1 MDTLVPL
8 RDIMMCHILFSSLVG
23 DKIPADIRITAIH
36 STTLKIDQ
44 SILTGE
50 SMSIIKH
57 TDSIPDNQ
65 AVNQDKK
72 NMLFS
77 VGLMGIFFPFTA
89 SCESCPPLFPFPVL
103 SPLPSLFVWSL
114 LLSSLQVSDSD
125 PNLLDLRWQ
134 NDSLVIDRNFVLNE
148 RI

>member
-1 MDTLVPL
+1 MIVS
-8 RDIMMCHILFSSLVG
+8 ISVG
-23 DKIPADIRITAIH
+23 DKIPADIRITSIY

-57 TDSIPDNQ
+57 TDPIPDDK

-77 VGLMGIFFPFTA
+77 V
-89 SCESCPPLFPFPVL
+89 
-103 SPLPSLFVWSL
+103 
-114 LLSSLQVSDSD
+114 
-125 PNLLDLRWQ
+125 
-134 NDSLVIDRNFVLNE
+134 SLVSG
-148 RI
+148 

>member
-1 MDTLVPL
+1 MYFECL
-8 RDIMMCHILFSSLVG
+8 LVG

-57 TDSIPDNQ
+57 TDPILDEK

-72 NMLFS
+72 NILFS
-77 VGLMGIFFPFTA
+77 VSGVIHC
-89 SCESCPPLFPFPVL
+89 SVL
-103 SPLPSLFVWSL
+103 SWECCLISLRFIIQDL
-114 LLSSLQVSDSD
+114 LLFIQL
-125 PNLLDLRWQ
+125 PNRLTG
-134 NDSLVIDRNFVLNE
+134 F
-148 RI
+148 

>member
-1 MDTLVPL
+1 MGVEVHVLHDFVWLGPPCVVRFQFL
-8 RDIMMCHILFSSLVG
+8 LYVVG
-23 DKIPADIRITAIH
+23 DKIPADIRITTIL

-57 TDSIPDNQ
+57 TDPIPDEK

-77 VGLMGIFFPFTA
+77 VSPR
-89 SCESCPPLFPFPVL
+89 
-103 SPLPSLFVWSL
+103 SPL
-114 LLSSLQVSDSD
+114 
-125 PNLLDLRWQ
+125 
-134 NDSLVIDRNFVLNE
+134 
-148 RI
+148 

>member
-1 MDTLVPL
+1 MWALNRVVSGVGVCDVVL
-8 RDIMMCHILFSSLVG
+8 IMTSCDLVG
-23 DKIPADIRITAIH
+23 DKIPADIRITTIY

-57 TDSIPDNQ
+57 TDPIPDDK

-77 VGLMGIFFPFTA
+77 V
-89 SCESCPPLFPFPVL
+89 
-103 SPLPSLFVWSL
+103 
-114 LLSSLQVSDSD
+114 SSVRQK
-125 PNLLDLRWQ
+125 RAGG
-134 NDSLVIDRNFVLNE
+134 
-148 RI
+148 

>member
-1 MDTLVPL
+1 MYLNSFVCIYPL
-8 RDIMMCHILFSSLVG
+8 SVG
-23 DKIPADIRITAIH
+23 DKIPADIRISAIF

-57 TDSIPDNQ
+57 TDPIPDEK

-77 VGLMGIFFPFTA
+77 VSSHLYGGWMGTFYIWNFLLSTCA
-89 SCESCPPLFPFPVL
+89 PPLL
-103 SPLPSLFVWSL
+103 
-114 LLSSLQVSDSD
+114 
-125 PNLLDLRWQ
+125 
-134 NDSLVIDRNFVLNE
+134 
-148 RI
+148 